1 MSEIMD
7 QADAGRLDLTLNVRE
22 KIIRKL
28 TEGDKL
34 PEDITDRDFLMK
46 ALDGMDRTVLA
57 KTKIKSDNENAKSMA
72 DEAKLISSL
81 LLQMRNKPVSSEPS
95 GPLPELDDL
104 NNTVTEETFIGVQS
118 FKTEQFQS
126 Q

>member
-7 QADAGRLDLTLNVRE
+7 QVDAGRLDLTLNVRE

-95 GPLPELDDL
+95 EPLPELDDL
-104 NNTVTEETFIGVQS
+104 NNTVNEETFIGVQS
-118 FKTEQFQS
+118 FKTEQFQN